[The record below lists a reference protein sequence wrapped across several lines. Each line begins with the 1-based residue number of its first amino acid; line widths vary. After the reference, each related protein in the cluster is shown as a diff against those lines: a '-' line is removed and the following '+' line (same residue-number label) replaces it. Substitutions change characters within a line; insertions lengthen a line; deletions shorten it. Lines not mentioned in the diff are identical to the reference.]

1 MHSGLRS
8 GLGQPLGEPGVQTCY
23 QGDLWGF
30 YHGPAPARRG
40 LCSAQT
46 RKLEAMNASILSNMA
61 GLLVREVWGAFEH
74 RQKQRI
80 RQARQQGLA

>member
-1 MHSGLRS
+1 MRR
-8 GLGQPLGEPGVQTCY
+8 
-23 QGDLWGF
+23 
-30 YHGPAPARRG
+30 RRG

-46 RKLEAMNASILSNMA
+46 RKLEAVNAAILSNMA

-80 RQARQQGLA
+80 RQARRACGRALPQRRVPLSGTEVHVLHVPAQLDL